1 MSKIKTFFE
10 KIRCGLISPEISG
23 DSKALKLF
31 YKYFLGGMFI
41 RLLCMPFMFQRDLL
55 STYQRAADTV
65 FNGNIGADYQQLL
78 TNIIHSAYL
87 FILKTIFPFIAG
99 YKDILLNTDSWSSW
113 VQFTASQ
120 NIFPT
125 LFLFKLL
132 YLFFDLG
139 CIFLLLRLFYDGE
152 AEKKLKIFKYWMFSP
167 LVIFVL
173 YIFARHDIIGLFVA
187 LAALLLAKKKKKY
200 WAIIILAL
208 AVALRFFPIMIL
220 PFLIIYLVQKKR
232 DYIVLIAIGLSG
244 LLAIEVFSNL
254 YFGKSVIFSLLNA
267 EQFNYIISAKF
278 DLIIHDK
285 IFIYIAVYAIIVLS
299 FLRQKVKTLELL
311 ITYSAVVYLLYVAI
325 SYFHPQYLLWTVPF
339 LLYVSVKDK
348 WLYYLHWAQFIFL
361 MVMLIYWGDLVTT
374 FLFTPIDHRF
384 FIFMTGPIPI
394 INRFYDP
401 AKFVNI
407 FRSVFTGISLWMIYL
422 IYLFNKN
429 SNRDLDGREIK

>member
-1 MSKIKTFFE
+1 MSKVKTFFK
-10 KIRCGLISPEISG
+10 KIRCGLISPEIAE
-23 DSKALKLF
+23 DSKASGLF

-65 FNGNIGADYQQLL
+65 FNGNIGSDVQQLL
-78 TNIIHSAYL
+78 TNIIHSTYL
-87 FILKTIFPFIAG
+87 FILKSVFPVVLG
-99 YKDILLNTDSWSSW
+99 YKDILLNTDSMSSW
-113 VQFTASQ
+113 IQFISSG
-120 NIFPT
+120 NIFVI

-139 CIFLLLRLFYDGE
+139 CVFLLLRLFYDGD

-173 YIFARHDIIGLFVA
+173 YIFARHDIIGIFVA
-187 LAALLLAKKKKKY
+187 LAALLLAKKKRKY
-200 WAIIILAL
+200 WAILILAL

-220 PFLIIYLVQKKR
+220 PLLIIYLVQKKR
-232 DYIVLIAIGLSG
+232 DYIVLIALGLSG
-244 LLAIEVFSNL
+244 LLVIEAFSNL

-267 EQFNYIISAKF
+267 EQFNYIISAKL

-285 IFIYIAVYAIIVLS
+285 IFIYIAAYAIIILS
-299 FLRQKVKTLELL
+299 FMRQKVKTFELL
-311 ITYSAVVYLLYVAI
+311 ITYSGVVYLLYVAI

-339 LLYVSVKDK
+339 LLYLSVKDK
-348 WLYYLHWAQFIFL
+348 WFYYLHWAQFIFL

-374 FLFTPIDHRF
+374 FLFTPIDFKF
-384 FIFMTGPIPI
+384 FIFLIEPISF
-394 INRFYDP
+394 INRFYDA

-429 SNRDLDGREIK
+429 SSRSLNGREIE

>member
-1 MSKIKTFFE
+1 MSKVKTFFK
-10 KIRCGLISPEISG
+10 KIRCALISPEIAG
-23 DSKALKLF
+23 DSKALRLF

-65 FNGNIGADYQQLL
+65 FNGNIGSDFQQLL
-78 TNIIHSAYL
+78 TNIIHSSYL
-87 FILKTIFPFIAG
+87 FILKSIFPFVAG
-99 YKDILLNTDSWSSW
+99 YKDILLNTDTWSSW
-113 VQFTASQ
+113 VQFISSE
-120 NIFPT
+120 NIFVI

-139 CIFLLLRLFYDGE
+139 CVFLLLRLFYDGDV
-152 AEKKLKIFKYWMFSP
+152 EKKLKIFKYWMFSP

-187 LAALLLAKKKKKY
+187 LAALLLAKKNRRY
-200 WAIIILAL
+200 WSIIILAV

-220 PFLIIYLVQKKR
+220 PLLIIYLVQKKR

-267 EQFNYIISAKF
+267 EQFNYIISAKL

-285 IFIYIAVYAIIVLS
+285 IFIYIAAYAIIILS
-299 FLRQKVKTLELL
+299 FLRQKVKTFELL
-311 ITYSAVVYLLYVAI
+311 ITYSGVVYLLYVAI
-325 SYFHPQYLLWTVPF
+325 SYFHPQYLLWTIPF

-348 WLYYLHWAQFIFL
+348 GLYYLHWAQFIFL
-361 MVMLIYWGDLVTT
+361 MVLLVYWGDLVTT

-384 FIFMTGPIPI
+384 FLYLIEPIPL

-407 FRSVFTGISLWMIYL
+407 FRSVFTGITLWMIYL

-429 SNRDLDGREIK
+429 LSRSLDDREI

>member
-1 MSKIKTFFE
+1 MSKVKTFFK
-10 KIRCGLISPEISG
+10 KIRCGLISPEIAG
-23 DSKALKLF
+23 DSKALRLF

-65 FNGNIGADYQQLL
+65 FNGNIGSDVQQLL
-78 TNIIHSAYL
+78 TNIIHSIYL
-87 FILKTIFPFIAG
+87 FILKSVFPFILG
-99 YKDILLNTDSWSSW
+99 YKEILLNKDSMGSWIQFISSG
-113 VQFTASQ
+113 

-139 CIFLLLRLFYDGE
+139 CIFLLLRLFYDGD
-152 AEKKLKIFKYWMFSP
+152 AGKKLKIFKYWMFSP

-173 YIFARHDIIGLFVA
+173 YIFARHDIIGIFVA
-187 LAALLLAKKKKKY
+187 LAALLLAKKKRKY
-200 WAIIILAL
+200 WAILILAL

-220 PFLIIYLVQKKR
+220 PLLIIYLVQKKR
-232 DYIVLIAIGLSG
+232 DYIVLIALGLSG
-244 LLAIEVFSNL
+244 LLVVEGFSNL

-267 EQFNYIISAKF
+267 EQFNYIISAKL

-285 IFIYIAVYAIIVLS
+285 IFIYIAAYAIIILS
-299 FLRQKVKTLELL
+299 FMRQKVKTFELL
-311 ITYSAVVYLLYVAI
+311 ITYSGVVYLLYVAI

-374 FLFTPIDHRF
+374 FLFTPIDFKF
-384 FIFMTGPIPI
+384 FIFLIEPIPL
-394 INRFYDP
+394 INRFYDA

-429 SNRDLDGREIK
+429 SSRSLNGREIE

>member
-1 MSKIKTFFE
+1 MSKVKTFF
-10 KIRCGLISPEISG
+10 KKVSCGLISPEITG
-23 DSKALKLF
+23 DSKALRLF

-65 FNGNIGADYQQLL
+65 FNGNIGSDFQQLL
-78 TNIIHSAYL
+78 SNIIHSTYL
-87 FILKTIFPFIAG
+87 FILKTIFPFVAG
-99 YKDILLNTDSWSSW
+99 YKDILLSKDSWNSW
-113 VQFTASQ
+113 VQFISSE
-120 NIFPT
+120 NVFVI

-139 CIFLLLRLFYDGE
+139 CIFILLRLFYDGE

-173 YIFARHDIIGLFVA
+173 YIFARHDIIGLFAA
-187 LAALLLAKKKKKY
+187 LAALLLAKKERRY
-200 WAIIILAL
+200 WAIIILAV

-220 PFLIIYLVQKKR
+220 PLLIIYLVKKKK

-244 LLAIEVFSNL
+244 LLLIEGFSNL

-267 EQFNYIISAKF
+267 EHFNYIISAKL
-278 DLIIHDK
+278 DLIMHDK
-285 IFIYIAVYAIIVLS
+285 IFIYIAAYAIIILS
-299 FLRQKVKTLELL
+299 FIRQKVKTFELL
-311 ITYSAVVYLLYVAI
+311 ITYSGVVYLLYVAI
-325 SYFHPQYLLWTVPF
+325 SYFHPQYLLWSVPF
-339 LLYVSVKDK
+339 VLYVSVKDK
-348 WLYYLHWAQFIFL
+348 SLYYLHWAQFVLL
-361 MVMLIYWGDLVTT
+361 MVILVYWGDLVTT
-374 FLFTPIDHRF
+374 FLFTPIDFRF
-384 FIFMTGPIPI
+384 FIFLVDPIAF
-394 INRFYDP
+394 INRFYDS

-429 SNRDLDGREIK
+429 SSRSLDDREI

>member
-1 MSKIKTFFE
+1 MSKVKTFF
-10 KIRCGLISPEISG
+10 KKVSCGLISPEITG
-23 DSKALKLF
+23 DSKALRLF

-65 FNGNIGADYQQLL
+65 FNGNIGSDFQQLL
-78 TNIIHSAYL
+78 SNIIHSTYL
-87 FILKTIFPFIAG
+87 FILKTIFPFVAG
-99 YKDILLNTDSWSSW
+99 YKDILLSKDSWNSW
-113 VQFTASQ
+113 VQFISSE
-120 NIFPT
+120 NVFVI

-139 CIFLLLRLFYDGE
+139 CIFILLRLFYDGE

-173 YIFARHDIIGLFVA
+173 YIFARHDIIGLFAA
-187 LAALLLAKKKKKY
+187 LAALLLAKKERRY
-200 WAIIILAL
+200 WAIIILAV

-220 PFLIIYLVQKKR
+220 PLLIIYLVKKKR

-244 LLAIEVFSNL
+244 LLLIEGFSNL

-267 EQFNYIISAKF
+267 EHFNYIISAKL
-278 DLIIHDK
+278 DLIMHDK
-285 IFIYIAVYAIIVLS
+285 IFIYIAAYAIIILS
-299 FLRQKVKTLELL
+299 FIRQKVKTFELL
-311 ITYSAVVYLLYVAI
+311 ITYSGVVYLLYVAI
-325 SYFHPQYLLWTVPF
+325 SYFHPQYLLWSVPF
-339 LLYVSVKDK
+339 VLYVSVKDK
-348 WLYYLHWAQFIFL
+348 SLYYLHWAQFIFL
-361 MVMLIYWGDLVTT
+361 MVILVYWGDLVTT
-374 FLFTPIDHRF
+374 FLFTPIDFRF
-384 FIFMTGPIPI
+384 FIFLVDPIAF
-394 INRFYDP
+394 INRFYDS

-429 SNRDLDGREIK
+429 SSRSLDDREI